1 MSRELRK
8 KKECDKINTIF
19 TQRFVRAD
27 RDIRGV
33 KDGREYDSIL
43 YYIKRSNFVFCD
55 YICSV
60 SDLLWGI
67 PYEAELYYGKPDAG
81 G

>member
-1 MSRELRK
+1 M
-8 KKECDKINTIF
+8 
-19 TQRFVRAD
+19 
-27 RDIRGV
+27 
-33 KDGREYDSIL
+33 KDGREHDSIL

-67 PYEAELYYGKPDAG
+67 PHEAELYYGKPDAG